1 MKLSELFR
9 ALDPTRW
16 AMLAGAVA
24 LLIIAV
30 LTLSY
35 CSEARRHAADAERA
49 RSGTVVAEGGQAA
62 AVDALGAS
70 EKAADAR
77 AASDQLTGA
86 NRDEILSTPGADA
99 SVGHVSDAGLRSLC
113 RRPSYVDSPRCR
125 AMRAAGS

>member
-1 MKLSELFR
+1 MTNPFR
-9 ALDPTRW
+9 ALSRAAW
-16 AMLAGAVA
+16 LVIAACV
-24 LLIIAV
+24 AV
-30 LTLSY
+30 LLLLGY
-35 CSEARRHAADAERA
+35 CALTESRRNAADAEKA
-49 RSGTVVAEGGQAA
+49 RSGQIVAEGGQAA

-86 NRDEILSTPGADA
+86 NRDEILSAPGADA
-99 SVGHVSDAGLRSLC
+99 SVGNVSDAGLRSLC